1 MIPYQ
6 TKTRKLPGTSY
17 GEVYR
22 TARRHYDDVAQKTR
36 RKPYIRSAY
45 FRKEK
50 IFLDLFW
57 SHLHEKT
64 PRDRFRRL
72 KYYAAA
78 LDLLQRGRNAPTS
91 KANPNRPN
99 EILHR
104 FAGLTK
110 ERELFFVQVKE
121 NTRTHRK
128 DLISCFPPE

>member
-1 MIPYQ
+1 MTPYQ
-6 TKTRKLPGTSY
+6 TKTPKLPGTSY
-17 GEVYR
+17 SEVYR
-22 TARRHYDDVAQKTR
+22 AARRHYDNIARKTR
-36 RKPYIRSAY
+36 RKPYVRSAY

-72 KYYAAA
+72 KYYAAT
-78 LDLLQRGRNAPTS
+78 LVLLQRGRNAPTS
-91 KANPNRPN
+91 KPNPNRPS

-121 NTRTHRK
+121 STRSHRK
-128 DLISCFPPE
+128 DFISCFPPE